1 MTRTITNAD
10 TGEDIMSNLDTLPVR
25 RGTVPGNRAVP
36 ATPAQTPGPGT
47 GTVPATPEQTPVPG
61 RRNLRRIATTGA
73 RILTTVLVIITAAVF
88 LFLAV
93 GPRFLGYQTSTM
105 LTGSMSPLINPGDVV
120 LSIKTPAAQVKA
132 GDIIT
137 YAIPVD
143 DHRIETH
150 RVTEVITN
158 PDGTI
163 AVRTKGDANNG
174 ADPWTAV
181 LHDDYVYTTAAVI
194 PHLGEAIR
202 ALREPTVRTV
212 LLYGAPALL
221 VIALLTSIWRE
232 TPGPAQAPADLNRG
246 RDDQP

>member
-1 MTRTITNAD
+1 
-10 TGEDIMSNLDTLPVR
+10 MSILDTIPSR
-25 RGTVPGNRAVP
+25 RGPVPGTPAVP
-36 ATPAQTPGPGT
+36 ATA
-47 GTVPATPEQTPVPG
+47 EQTPVPG
-61 RRNLRRIATTGA
+61 RRILRRITATGA
-73 RILTTVLVIITAAVF
+73 RILTTMLLIITAAVF

-93 GPRFLGYQTSTM
+93 GPRVLGYQTSTM

-120 LSIKTPAAQVKA
+120 LSIKTPAAEVKA

-137 YAIPVD
+137 YSIPVD

-158 PDGTI
+158 PDGTT
-163 AVRTKGDANNG
+163 ALRTKGDANNG

-181 LHDDYVYTTAAVI
+181 LQDDYLYTTAAVI
-194 PHLGEAIR
+194 PHLGEGIR

-221 VIALLTSIWRE
+221 VSALLTSIWRK
-232 TPGPAQAPADLNRG
+232 TPEPSTGPADPE
-246 RDDQP
+246 PVP

>member
-1 MTRTITNAD
+1 MSSLHALPARSGPAPCTRA
-10 TGEDIMSNLDTLPVR
+10 
-25 RGTVPGNRAVP
+25 A
-36 ATPAQTPGPGT
+36 A
-47 GTVPATPEQTPVPG
+47 EQTAKPA
-61 RRNLRRIATTGA
+61 RCALRRIAGTAA
-73 RILTTVLVIITAAVF
+73 RALTTTLLIITAAVF

-120 LSIKTPAAQVKA
+120 VSIKTPTSQVKA

-150 RVTEVITN
+150 RVTEVIAN
-158 PDGTI
+158 PDGTT

-174 ADPWTAV
+174 ADPWTAT
-181 LHDDYVYTTAAVI
+181 LNDGYVHTTAAVI
-194 PHLGEAIR
+194 PHLGDAIR
-202 ALREPTVRTV
+202 ALSEPMVRTV

-221 VIALLTSIWRE
+221 VITLLTSIWRK
-232 TPGPAQAPADLNRG
+232 TPGPADRKCGA
-246 RDDQP
+246 

>member
-1 MTRTITNAD
+1 MSSLHALPAGRGPV
-10 TGEDIMSNLDTLPVR
+10 TG
-25 RGTVPGNRAVP
+25 
-36 ATPAQTPGPGT
+36 TPAASVTAAVQSAVEP
-47 GTVPATPEQTPVPG
+47 TPVPG
-61 RRNLRRIATTGA
+61 WRNPRRIASTGA
-73 RILTTVLVIITAAVF
+73 RALTTALLIITAAVF

-93 GPRFLGYQTSTM
+93 GPRFGGYQTSTM

-120 LSIKTPAAQVKA
+120 VSIKTPAAQVKA

-137 YAIPVD
+137 YAIPVG

-174 ADPWTAV
+174 ADPWTAT
-181 LHDDYVYTTAAVI
+181 LNDDYVHTTVAVI
-194 PHLGEAIR
+194 PHLGDAIR
-202 ALREPTVRTV
+202 ALSEPTVRTI

-221 VIALLTSIWRE
+221 VIALLTSIWRK
-232 TPGPAQAPADLNRG
+232 TPSQAAAPMDRNRG
-246 RDDQP
+246 RDDLR

>member
-1 MTRTITNAD
+1 
-10 TGEDIMSNLDTLPVR
+10 MSSLHTLPAR
-25 RGTVPGNRAVP
+25 RGPVPG
-36 ATPAQTPGPGT
+36 TPAAAEQTPGPD
-47 GTVPATPEQTPVPG
+47 
-61 RRNLRRIATTGA
+61 RRALRRIAGTAA
-73 RILTTVLVIITAAVF
+73 RALTTTLLIITVAVF

-120 LSIKTPAAQVKA
+120 VSIKTPTAQVKA

-158 PDGTI
+158 PDGTTAI
-163 AVRTKGDANNG
+163 RTKGDANNG
-174 ADPWTAV
+174 ADPWTAT
-181 LHDDYVYTTAAVI
+181 LNDGYVYTTAAVI
-194 PHLGEAIR
+194 PHLGDAIR
-202 ALREPTVRTV
+202 ALSQPTVRTA

-221 VIALLTSIWRE
+221 VITLLTSIWRK
-232 TPGPAQAPADLNRG
+232 TPGPSADPRTGNAA
-246 RDDQP
+246 RDDRH